1 MELTKGL
8 TKSSPLRTQVPAL
21 KELQMNP
28 KDMAMQVSHAGKQGV
43 QTLTRFAPASNGIG
57 CALEEESSVDS
68 KGT

>member
-1 MELTKGL
+1 M
-8 TKSSPLRTQVPAL
+8 PAL

-57 CALEEESSVDS
+57 CALEQESSVDS

>member
-28 KDMAMQVSHAGKQGV
+28 KDNHGHAGKQDV

-57 CALEEESSVDS
+57 CALEQESTVDS